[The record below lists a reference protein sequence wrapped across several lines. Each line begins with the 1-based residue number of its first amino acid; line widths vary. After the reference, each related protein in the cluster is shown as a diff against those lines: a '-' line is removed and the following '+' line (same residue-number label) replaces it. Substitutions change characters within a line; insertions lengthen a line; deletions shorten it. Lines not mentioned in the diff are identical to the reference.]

1 MRKVFL
7 DSSAWLAV
15 ADPQNQNHQAAAKYF
30 LGLIRRGDQL
40 VTSSD
45 VLTQT
50 YDRFQHALGPGE
62 VARFHR
68 TMKSARRQGLL
79 HIVAVDSEITRKAW
93 DIFERYHDQL
103 SSFRH
108 CTSFVVAGRLGIQD
122 VFSFHQDFDAIGF
135 RVWPRPG
142 ANGDGHDLTV

>member
-1 MRKVFL
+1 MRRVFL

-15 ADPQNQNHQAAAKYF
+15 ADPENQHHRVAAEYF
-30 LGLIRRGDQL
+30 MDLIRRGDEL

-45 VLTQT
+45 VLRET
-50 YDRFQHALGPGE
+50 YARCQRVLGSSGAALL
-62 VARFHR
+62 HH

-79 HIVAVDSEITRKAW
+79 QVVAVDSEIARKAW
-93 DIFERYHDQL
+93 DIFERYHDRL

-108 CTSFVVAGRLGIQD
+108 CTSFVVAGRMGVQD
-122 VFSFHQDFDAIGF
+122 IFSFHQDFDAIGF

-142 ANGDGHDLTV
+142 TNGDGRDLTV